1 MTAILIIT
9 VLCAGL
15 IGLSVGTL
23 GAGGSIL
30 SVPLLVHVTG
40 RPPREAITTALVA
53 VGVTAV
59 IAMVSHA
66 RAGRVRWRTGAIFGA
81 AGMVGAYAGGM
92 VSEQLPERALMTL
105 FGLVMAAAAI
115 AMLRGRRGR
124 AAEPEEMPGRV
135 AVLGAQGA
143 AVGTVTGLVGA
154 GGGFI
159 IVPSLNLLARLPI
172 HAAVG
177 TSLLVISMNATAA
190 LIPHLGHTAIDPL
203 LTAAI
208 TGAMIG
214 GSLLGGQ
221 LAGKLQPAKL
231 RVGFGVFVIAVALFV
246 LVQQI

>member
-1 MTAILIIT
+1 MTLILVIT

-53 VGVTAV
+53 VGVTAMF
-59 IAMVSHA
+59 AMISHA
-66 RAGRVRWRTGAIFGA
+66 RAGRVRWKIGAVFGA
-81 AGMVGAYAGGM
+81 AGMMGAYAGGM
-92 VSEQLPERALMTL
+92 ISEHLPERVLMTL
-105 FGLVMAAAAI
+105 FGLMMAAAAI
-115 AMLRGRRGR
+115 AMLRGRRGK
-124 AAEPEEMPGRV
+124 AGEAEETPSRV

-159 IVPSLNLLARLPI
+159 IVPSLNILARLPI

-177 TSLLVISMNATAA
+177 TSLMVITMNATAA
-190 LIPHLGHTAIDPL
+190 LIPHLGHTPIDPL

-221 LAGKLQPAKL
+221 LAGRLQPAKL
-231 RVGFGVFVIAVALFV
+231 RIGFGVFVIAVAAFV